1 MKFRFRRLAA
11 VLAASSLAVAISA
24 PANATIYRTGS
35 GYSISDMVVFGDSLS
50 DVGNIYAA
58 TGGAVPPTALGYAT
72 GRFTNGGN
80 YTDYLAASLGVSNVA
95 SLWSPQGNNY
105 AFGGAK
111 IDAGMSPPGL
121 LAQYGMF
128 AGSHA
133 VADPNALFVVYGGGN
148 DINDLTVNLAD
159 SVANLGI
166 ILGGLIG
173 QGATNILIPNSPDLG
188 RTPANNTTPDAA
200 AKKARTVEYNAR
212 LAALVGAL
220 EAQYA
225 IDLLTFDVYGL
236 SGGILD
242 NPVTYGLS
250 NVTQSCLVGMAAC
263 ANPEDYFYWDGI
275 HPTTKM
281 HALLAKGL
289 LSEIDEHAV
298 PAPATLAL
306 TFAGLLSLA
315 FTRRR
320 RHI

>member
-1 MKFRFRRLAA
+1 MKFHFRLVAA
-11 VLAASSLAVAISA
+11 MLTATSLALAVSA
-24 PANATIYRTGS
+24 PANATIYRTGG

-58 TGGAVPPTALGYAT
+58 TGGAVPPEALGYST

-111 IDAGMSPPGL
+111 IDAGISPPGL

-148 DINDLTVNLAD
+148 DINDLTTSLAD
-159 SVANLGI
+159 SVANLAI

-188 RTPANNTTPDAA
+188 RTPDNNTTPDVAL
-200 AKKARTVEYNAR
+200 KNARTVEYNTR
-212 LAALVGAL
+212 LAALVAAI
-220 EAQYA
+220 EAQFA
-225 IDLLTFDVYGL
+225 IDLLTFDVFGL

-242 NPVTYGLS
+242 NPTPYGLS
-250 NVTQSCLVGMAAC
+250 NVTQSCLVGLVAC
-263 ANPEDYFYWDGI
+263 ANPDDYFYWDGI
-275 HPTTKM
+275 HPTTDM
-281 HALLAKGL
+281 HALLAAGL
-289 LSEIDEHAV
+289 LSVIDEHAV

-306 TFAGLLSLA
+306 TLAGLLSLA

-320 RHI
+320 RHG

>member
-1 MKFRFRRLAA
+1 MNFQFRRLAA
-11 VLAASSLAVAISA
+11 ALAVTSLALTISV
-24 PANATIYRTGS
+24 PADAAIYRTGS

-58 TGGAVPPTALGYAT
+58 TGGAVPPQALGYST

-111 IDAGMSPPGL
+111 IDAGVSPPGL

-148 DINDLTVNLAD
+148 DINDLTTSLAD
-159 SVANLGI
+159 SVNNLGI

-188 RTPANNTTPDAA
+188 RTPGNNTTPDAA
-200 AKKARTVEYNAR
+200 AKNARTVEYNTR
-212 LAALVGAL
+212 LAVLVAAL

-225 IDLLTFDVYGL
+225 IDLLTFDVFGL
-236 SGGILD
+236 SGSILD
-242 NPVTYGLS
+242 NPATYSLS
-250 NVTQSCLVGMAAC
+250 NVTGSCLVGQVAC
-263 ANPEDYFYWDGI
+263 ANPEDYFYWDGL
-275 HPTTKM
+275 HPTTEM
-281 HALLAKGL
+281 HALLAAGL
-289 LSEIDEHAV
+289 LSVIDEHAI

-306 TFAGLLSLA
+306 IFAGLLGLA
-315 FTRRR
+315 STRRR
-320 RHI
+320 RH